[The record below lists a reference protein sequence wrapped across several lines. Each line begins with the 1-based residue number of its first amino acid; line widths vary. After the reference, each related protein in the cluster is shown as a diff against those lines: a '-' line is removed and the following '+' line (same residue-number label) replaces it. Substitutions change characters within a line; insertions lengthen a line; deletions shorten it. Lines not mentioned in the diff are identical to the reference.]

1 MYPEKPFAGFRV
13 SARGG
18 LYKIPTTV
26 PVIPANPLDRL
37 NDKPLY
43 NVCLGTATSPLTTN
57 KGTRVFKYTKPRV
70 TQLKPLSPHCDG
82 VSLHCNAMSPHRDVR
97 SPLSSARAAPH
108 KDKLQKLL
116 RCLKQHVLRQTDPKL
131 RMLCASLIAQ
141 YVKALHH
148 YS

>member
-1 MYPEKPFAGFRV
+1 MIEKVNKMYPQIPSAGFRV

-26 PVIPANPLDRL
+26 PVIPANPLDRF

-43 NVCLGTATSPLTTN
+43 NVCPDIATTPLGPTG

-70 TQLKPLSPHCDG
+70 TQPKPLSPHCDG
-82 VSLHCNAMSPHRDVR
+82 VSPS
-97 SPLSSARAAPH
+97 SSARAALH

-116 RCLKQHVLRQTDPKL
+116 SCLKQHVLRQTDPKL